1 MGASLCQG
9 GGKLADW
16 VSLTLAKLLAGSHPI
31 TIDGAWQHLVYTRD
45 ELVPKKQAPTSYR
58 KGSSSHQRTGD
69 NSHQHLLNTV
79 GS

>member
-1 MGASLCQG
+1 MGASLAGG

-16 VSLTLAKLLAGSHPI
+16 VSLTLAKLPAGSCPI
-31 TIDGAWQHLVYTRD
+31 TVDGAWQPHVDTRD

-58 KGSSSHQRTGD
+58 TGSSLHQRTDD